1 MHVGFDLTM
10 VSGVS
15 IVSSVAQSG
24 DLTKEQ
30 NPAVAAVPFAV
41 TPAWPPVFASCLAS
55 ALAIVVA
62 TFWSTVSSVAWT
74 WYTSRTF
81 SHGFLV
87 IPIAFYLVWMRRD
100 RLVALTPKPT
110 FWLAPVLL
118 LLSAIWLLGN
128 LGDVHLVQQF
138 ALVAMLEGIVWMLLG
153 TAVVRALWFP
163 LAFLFFAVPFGE
175 MAIGPLQDFT
185 AHFAVICLRLSR
197 VPVLLESRTIW
208 VPSGPWVVAEACS
221 GIRYLI
227 SSLVLGL
234 VYASLVYRSR
244 RRRALFILA
253 SLVVPI
259 IANGIRAYGIILL
272 AYLTNNRLAV
282 GVDHIIYGW
291 VFFTAVQLSLFSVGL
306 RWRESAGEQH
316 SLPVPASSPQ
326 KTALSRA
333 LVAIASFCAVVLASS
348 GPMAARYVAAQSAAG
363 PVTQLTLVVNP
374 RWQEVAAYD
383 HSWAPRLHP
392 ASEFSKSYFLGGQ
405 RVDAYVAGYS
415 GQGGVELV
423 SGDNRIS
430 NPRLWSQTA
439 SGFRRVTLDG
449 RSASVRW
456 DQIQSNLGSRLV
468 WSWYCVGGKCTANPT
483 LVKWLQAEA
492 RLQGRPAP
500 AAVVSIATDCVLD
513 PSPAASSLQDFLRDS
528 SIAPAAP

>member
-1 MHVGFDLTM
+1 MSSLLRSVPNLSTNPGNETRT
-10 VSGVS
+10 
-15 IVSSVAQSG
+15 IVA
-24 DLTKEQ
+24 
-30 NPAVAAVPFAV
+30 PAPALPIPLLSEWRRAGILLGALWAAV
-41 TPAWPPVFASCLAS
+41 L
-55 ALAIVVA
+55 LL
-62 TFWSTVSSVAWT
+62 FWQTVKSIGET

-87 IPIAFYLVWMRRD
+87 VPIAFYLIWIRRD
-100 RLVALTPKPT
+100 RLVRLTPKLA

-118 LLSAIWLLGN
+118 LLSAVWLVGN
-128 LGDVHLVQQF
+128 LGDVRVVQQF
-138 ALVAMLEGIVWMLLG
+138 ALVAILEAIAWMLLG

-163 LAFLFFAVPFGE
+163 LIFLFFAVPFGE

-234 VYASLVYRSR
+234 VYVSLVYRSR
-244 RRRALFILA
+244 RRRAVFVLA

-272 AYLTNNRLAV
+272 AYLTDNRLAV

-291 VFFTAVQLSLFSVGL
+291 VFFTVVQLSLFSVGL
-306 RWRESAGEQH
+306 RWRESPAEQH

-326 KTALSRA
+326 QTASSRA
-333 LVAIASFCAVVLASS
+333 MVAIISLCAVVLVSS
-348 GPMAARYVAAQSAAG
+348 GPMAARFIAARAAAE
-363 PVTQLTLVVNP
+363 PVTQLTLVVNSH
-374 RWQEVAAYD
+374 WQELPSYD

-392 ASEFSKSYFLGGQ
+392 ASEFSKSYILAAR
-405 RVDAYVAGYS
+405 RVDAYLAGYS
-415 GQGGVELV
+415 GQSGVELV

-430 NPRLWSQTA
+430 SPRLWSQTA
-439 SGFRRVTLDG
+439 SGFRRVVLDG
-449 RSASVRW
+449 RAANVRW
-456 DQIQSNLGSRLV
+456 DTIQSNAGSRLV
-468 WSWYCVGGKCTANPT
+468 WSWYCVAGKCTANPMI
-483 LVKWLQAEA
+483 VKWLQAEA
-492 RLQGRPAP
+492 RLRGRPAP
-500 AAVVSIATDCVLD
+500 AAVVAIATDYVLD
-513 PSPAASSLQDFLRDS
+513 PSSAASSLQDFLRDAS
-528 SIAPAAP
+528 VAPAAR